1 MIKANFEAVEKLVIA
16 ITNNDNIIYTKEY
29 DLNKQ
34 KITAEEI
41 DRDIFNTI
49 KKVINGESEQK
60 LNKEIDEIQH
70 MYYIDNA
77 VTHESDSDDE
87 KYTIIS
93 VFEKIH
99 KHENGHYYSES
110 ADTRLTKTLIGD
122 ILGDVESVEGDALY
136 ETQTTR
142 LKEVLN
148 RVSAVRVWIHS
159 QSGEEIAST
168 SYRIGEDVESLVDV
182 DVEVNKLLNKYTHS

>member
-1 MIKANFEAVEKLVIA
+1 
-16 ITNNDNIIYTKEY
+16 
-29 DLNKQ
+29 
-34 KITAEEI
+34 
-41 DRDIFNTI
+41 
-49 KKVINGESEQK
+49 
-60 LNKEIDEIQH
+60 